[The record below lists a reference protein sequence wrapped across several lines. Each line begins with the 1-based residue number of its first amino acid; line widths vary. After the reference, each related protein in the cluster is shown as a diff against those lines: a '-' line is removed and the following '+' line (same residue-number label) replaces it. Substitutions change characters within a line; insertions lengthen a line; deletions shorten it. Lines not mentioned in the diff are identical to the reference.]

1 MLLVPE
7 LCILTG
13 VDEAMR
19 NDFRF
24 KKAVDEYTKVGPAER
39 CKRLTNFISTFN
51 ALVSLLIQYNQ
62 NYRKYIW
69 SFLSNPKV
77 QDELNSWQIN
87 FDSNPCQI
95 TARVLPADLLLF
107 GDVRK
112 SLFVNFYCNW
122 FDKILKNIE

>member
-51 ALVSLLIQYNQ
+51 ALVSFLVIIKKNPIGIIE
-62 NYRKYIW
+62 KYIL

-112 SLFVNFYCNW
+112 SFIFKFYCN
-122 FDKILKNIE
+122 

>member
-51 ALVSLLIQYNQ
+51 ALVSLIKKIQ
-62 NYRKYIW
+62 
-69 SFLSNPKV
+69 S
-77 QDELNSWQIN
+77 EL
-87 FDSNPCQI
+87 
-95 TARVLPADLLLF
+95 
-107 GDVRK
+107 
-112 SLFVNFYCNW
+112 
-122 FDKILKNIE
+122 LKNIFDRF